1 LLPNYDAPPAE
12 GNCKG
17 HDVDKWFPVIEKG
30 LPREQWLKFR
40 ADTKEAIELCNSCPS
55 MEHCLEYS
63 LRHEPIGIWGGK
75 TEAERA
81 MMRSDKGILLSREA
95 RIFLPGIGRRN
106 ANGFAYK
113 GNYRLKDAA
122 IKKALREAQ

>member
-1 LLPNYDAPPAE
+1 MQNPDSPPTD

-17 HDVDKWFPVIEKG
+17 HDVEKWFPIIEKG
-30 LPREQWLKFR
+30 LPRGQWEKYK
-40 ADTKEAIELCNSCPS
+40 ANTKEAVALCNLCSNR
-55 MEHCLEYS
+55 EHCLEYS
-63 LRHEPIGIWGGK
+63 LKHEPIGIWGGK

-81 MMRSDKGILLSREA
+81 LIRSGKGITLSREA

-106 ANGFAYK
+106 ANGYAYK

-122 IKKALREAQ
+122 IKRALREAQ

>member
-1 LLPNYDAPPAE
+1 LLQNYNSPPSD

-17 HDVDKWFPVIEKG
+17 HSVDKWFPIIEKG
-30 LPREQWLKFR
+30 LPREQWLRFR
-40 ADTKEAIELCNSCPS
+40 TDTKEAIELCDSCAVQ
-55 MEHCLEYS
+55 EHCLEYS

-75 TEAERA
+75 TESERA
-81 MMRSDKGILLSREA
+81 MLRSERGILLSREA

-106 ANGFAYK
+106 ANGFAFK

>member
-1 LLPNYDAPPAE
+1 MLQNYDSPPSD

-17 HDVDKWFPVIEKG
+17 HNVDKWFPVIEKG
-30 LPREQWLKFR
+30 LPREQWDRYK
-40 ADTKEAIELCNSCPS
+40 ADMKEAVELCKSCLVS
-55 MEHCLEYS
+55 EHCLEYS

-75 TEAERA
+75 TESERA
-81 MMRSDKGILLSREA
+81 MIRSEKGILLSREA

>member
-1 LLPNYDAPPAE
+1 MLQNYDAPPAD

-40 ADTKEAIELCNSCPS
+40 ADIKEAIELCNSCPS

-81 MMRSDKGILLSREA
+81 MIRSDKGILLSREA

-122 IKKALREAQ
+122 IKRALREAQ